1 MRTERVVDSRTAHL
15 EVAVD
20 LIFSRNGGNHRL
32 RLCMSQAFVVEEEER
47 FVMND
52 WTTERTA
59 KVIAHEVIR
68 LVHLVER
75 ARVEDVVAE
84 ELLSGAVKLVRAA
97 TRDDVD
103 LTADVVIK
111 QKYDCS

>member
-1 MRTERVVDSRTAHL
+1 M
-15 EVAVD
+15 
-20 LIFSRNGGNHRL
+20 
-32 RLCMSQAFVVEEEER
+32 
-47 FVMND
+47 
-52 WTTERTA
+52 
-59 KVIAHEVIR
+59 IR